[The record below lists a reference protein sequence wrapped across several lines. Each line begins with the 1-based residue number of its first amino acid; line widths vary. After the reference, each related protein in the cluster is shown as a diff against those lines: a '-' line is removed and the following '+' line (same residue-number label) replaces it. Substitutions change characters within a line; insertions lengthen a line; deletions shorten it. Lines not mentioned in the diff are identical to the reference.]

1 MTKEE
6 QYLLEILRVP
16 GIMGHLTCLDIK
28 FNFSERFLNL
38 NKSLQDLRKA
48 VVAVED
54 NEELKQLFVILLK
67 IGNYLNQG
75 TTKGNS
81 VSFNIDMLMKL
92 KSVTGC
98 GSHQKSSMLDFI
110 LNSVLTKTPKIINF
124 AVEL

>member
-1 MTKEE
+1 M
-6 QYLLEILRVP
+6 LEILRVP

-98 GSHQKSSMLDFI
+98 GSH
-110 LNSVLTKTPKIINF
+110 
-124 AVEL
+124 

>member
-1 MTKEE
+1 M
-6 QYLLEILRVP
+6 LEILRVP

-75 TTKGNS
+75 TAKGNS

-98 GSHQKSSMLDFI
+98 GSH
-110 LNSVLTKTPKIINF
+110 
-124 AVEL
+124 